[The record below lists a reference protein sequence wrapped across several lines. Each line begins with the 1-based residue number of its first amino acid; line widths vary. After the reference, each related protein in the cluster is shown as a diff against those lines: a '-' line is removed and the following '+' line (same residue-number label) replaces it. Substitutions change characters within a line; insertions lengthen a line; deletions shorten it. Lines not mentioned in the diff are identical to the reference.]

1 MATLL
6 IAMQRSSYQTSRR
19 AESVCLTGGTRT
31 VHTNTHRQTDCY
43 TQAHRQTDCYT
54 QAHRQ
59 TVIQSHTSTQTDCY
73 TEPHKH
79 TDRLLYTATQAHRQ
93 TVIHSH
99 TSTQTDCYTE
109 KQAHM
114 QAYIVQHSNSAKV
127 FQFESYSNSKKNSTK
142 ST

>member
-1 MATLL
+1 
-6 IAMQRSSYQTSRR
+6 MQRSSYQTSRR

-73 TEPHKH
+73 TE
-79 TDRLLYTATQAHRQ
+79 
-93 TVIHSH
+93 
-99 TSTQTDCYTE
+99 